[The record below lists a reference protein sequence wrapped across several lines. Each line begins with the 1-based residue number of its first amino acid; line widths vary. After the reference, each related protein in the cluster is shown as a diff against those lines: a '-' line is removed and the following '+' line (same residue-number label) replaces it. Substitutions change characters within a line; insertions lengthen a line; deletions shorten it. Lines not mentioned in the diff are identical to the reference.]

1 MSTEETTT
9 KQADVA
15 EDAVDA
21 LLDGLERF
29 GTVVAAIERPDLS
42 PSSRDAESAIKGL
55 RSWGRRTRVPSDHGL
70 PPHLVACVSLDPR
83 IGDVLRQHR
92 SLPVGLTRELQRFSA
107 DLADTIAVYKA
118 TAWQRTTL
126 LMAPRVPPFE
136 KSLANAG
143 DLVKRAKRLML
154 RLAASRDG
162 QPTSVS
168 APVPMTL
175 SDAAILVRKTKA
187 ALESYKAR
195 KYRGPGKPLPPADYK
210 GQPGQP
216 DRWNWETLRPW
227 LVQTFNVPLPIDLRL
242 FDPAAEKR

>member
-1 MSTEETTT
+1 MRTDARTT
-9 KQADVA
+9 QADVA

-21 LLDGLERF
+21 LLDGLDRF
-29 GTVVAAIERPDLS
+29 GTVVAAFERPDL
-42 PSSRDAESAIKGL
+42 PAGNHDADSAHHRL
-55 RSWGRRTRVPSDHGL
+55 RSWQRRAEVSRDEL

-154 RLAASRDG
+154 RLAASRDE

-168 APVPMTL
+168 APTPITL

-187 ALESYKAR
+187 ALESYKPR

-227 LVQTFNVPLPIDLRL
+227 LVETFNVPLPIDMRL